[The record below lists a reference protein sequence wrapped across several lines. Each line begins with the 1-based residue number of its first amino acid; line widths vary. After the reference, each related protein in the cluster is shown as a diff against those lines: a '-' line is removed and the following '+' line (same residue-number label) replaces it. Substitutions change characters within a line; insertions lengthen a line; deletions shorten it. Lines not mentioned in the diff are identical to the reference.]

1 LKSIIHLVF
10 SFFIC
15 FSITSCCCWSG
26 GTWALLRFGIGLV
39 WLSGMVGRNFG
50 CGGRHGWAEFWLG
63 WAAWLGGILAV
74 VGGMVGRNFGW
85 AAWLALS
92 NLNELHSNECAFNQL
107 DGL

>member
-1 LKSIIHLVF
+1 LGVVEIWYWFGLAERNGWAEF
-10 SFFIC
+10 
-15 FSITSCCCWSG
+15 WLWWAAWLG
-26 GTWALLRFGIGLV
+26 GILAGLGGLV
-39 WLSGMVGRNFG
+39 GWNFG

-63 WAAWLGGILAV
+63 WAAWLGGILAGL
-74 VGGMVGRNFGW
+74 GGMVGRNFGW